1 MIYAYIRVSTDKQTV
16 ENQRFEIENYCRKRQ
31 IDVDQYIEET
41 ISGMKD
47 VDKRKLGTLLKKMKK
62 DDTLIASEISRL
74 GRRLLEV
81 MSILDNL
88 MKKKIRVITVK
99 EGFELCD
106 NLQSHVIAFAFS
118 LASEIERSLI
128 SQRTKEA
135 LARKKSLGMK
145 LGRKTGGTNSRHK
158 LDKHKELI
166 RTMVE
171 YGYSKAAICRKVKCQ
186 YSTLDKHLEREGLI
200 VRNYTPRPRKPK
212 DITTEK
218 KTVPQRRKKRKVI
231 IKKRI
236 QTDRAPHVEYQAAA
250 YQYRHRL
257 MEADTLREKG
267 IVVDVDKPA
276 ILEESRE
283 KLKAIRHHHHL
294 LFPHE
299 KEILKFLRQ
308 GKSKVFIS
316 RYFNC
321 NIKTL
326 DAHLKRMG
334 VEVVYR

>member
-81 MSILDNL
+81 MSILDSL

-128 SQRTKEA
+128 SQ
-135 LARKKSLGMK
+135 
-145 LGRKTGGTNSRHK
+145 
-158 LDKHKELI
+158 

-212 DITTEK
+212 DIPTEK
-218 KTVPQRRKKRKVI
+218 RIVPQKRKKRKVI

-250 YQYRHRL
+250 YQYRHQL

-276 ILEESRE
+276 ILEENKE
-283 KLKAIRHHHHL
+283 NLKSIRHHHHL

-299 KEILKFLRQ
+299 KEIIKLLKQ

>member
-16 ENQRFEIENYCRKRQ
+16 ENQRYEIDNYCRTRSIA
-31 IDVDQYIEET
+31 IDRYIEET
-41 ISGMKD
+41 TSGMKD
-47 VDKRKLGTLLKKMKK
+47 VDKRKLGELLKRMKK
-62 DDTLIASEISRL
+62 NDTLIASEISRL

-88 MKKKIRVITVK
+88 IKRKIKVITVK

-135 LARKKSLGMK
+135 LARKKSMGVS
-145 LGRKTGGTNSRHK
+145 LGRKTGGTNATHK
-158 LDKHKELI
+158 LDKYRNLI
-166 RTMVE
+166 KTMVD
-171 YGYSKAAICRKVKCQ
+171 YGYTKADICRKVKCQ
-186 YSTLDKHLEREGLI
+186 YATLDKHLAREGLSVKGFI
-200 VRNYTPRPRKPK
+200 PRPRKSKASHK
-212 DITTEK
+212 DTPPRTT
-218 KTVPQRRKKRKVI
+218 RRKKRKI
-231 IKKRI
+231 IVKEPPR
-236 QTDRAPHVEYQAAA
+236 TDRTPYIEYKAAMWTYHRDLRKADVAKDKGLHVEVEKPEILNEDVN
-250 YQYRHRL
+250 RL
-257 MEADTLREKG
+257 KEMR
-267 IVVDVDKPA
+267 
-276 ILEESRE
+276 RY
-283 KLKAIRHHHHL
+283 HHL

-299 KEILKFLRQ
+299 KEILKMLRQ
-308 GKSKVFIS
+308 GKRKAHIARF
-316 RYFNC
+316 FKC

>member
-212 DITTEK
+212 DIPTEK
-218 KTVPQRRKKRKVI
+218 ESFLKKKEAKSHHQEKNPNRP
-231 IKKRI
+231 
-236 QTDRAPHVEYQAAA
+236 RAT
-250 YQYRHRL
+250 R
-257 MEADTLREKG
+257 
-267 IVVDVDKPA
+267 
-276 ILEESRE
+276 
-283 KLKAIRHHHHL
+283 
-294 LFPHE
+294 
-299 KEILKFLRQ
+299 
-308 GKSKVFIS
+308 
-316 RYFNC
+316 
-321 NIKTL
+321 
-326 DAHLKRMG
+326 
-334 VEVVYR
+334 